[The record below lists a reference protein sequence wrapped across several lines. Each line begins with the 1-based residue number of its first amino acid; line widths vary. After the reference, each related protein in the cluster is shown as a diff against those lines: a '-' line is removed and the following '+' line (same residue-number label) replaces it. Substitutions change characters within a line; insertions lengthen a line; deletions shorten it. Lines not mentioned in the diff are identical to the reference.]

1 MRVNPRNIMPVVLLC
16 YSVAGYSAAVT
27 GNNQQG
33 KGDQGFE
40 IILPDLYLYKGATN
54 SYLLK
59 SGSSA
64 ILIDAGS
71 ESIPDHLREIG
82 VSKVEW
88 ILHTH
93 YHRDQCL
100 GDMKLKKQ
108 GVSIGI
114 SSLEKEMLEPA
125 GLQPPFKITAQFLLN
140 GELPDWGRRMAPFQ
154 KPGVDK
160 ILDDGSSFAWNQYHI
175 RVIGTPGHTGGSI
188 TYLVETGG
196 KRIAF
201 TGDLIMQGGHVQDLY
216 SMQWTYLENPG
227 IDSSLVSLK
236 KVSGFRPDLILPS
249 HGEIVSDPGHDIRLL
264 EIRLKQV
271 QNSLTFERAGRWNW
285 SGFVQISPHVVQDCG
300 TTTQIII
307 SEEGEA
313 LLYDCGDDFTVS
325 RLAEAKRKFGI
336 RNIAVIIPSHWHF
349 DHVNGIPGIVKS
361 EGAKV
366 WVYEGLSEHLEFPE
380 HFPTTCW
387 SGITIKP
394 DRVLLDGEEFTW
406 GGYSFRVYPNPAHME
421 EQMAL
426 FALVD
431 DLKFLFLGDGT
442 ASNNEGHLR
451 SAIHG
456 YNGISL
462 ATGLIGT
469 AKSVYNASPYI
480 CVPAHS
486 NGFATH
492 EDTRDEY
499 MAWVVN
505 TTDAIAALLKP
516 HLPETGYN
524 PYWASFY
531 PARIKGKP
539 GEEATMVLR
548 LKNPDKSLARGSFR
562 LKCYGDFKTDQDVVE
577 FSLKPG
583 EVKDIPFVIQC
594 NNKAAAGL
602 HIVTADITIEEEVYA
617 EFPQGYVEVNE

>member
-1 MRVNPRNIMPVVLLC
+1 MRVNPRNIMPVLLLC
-16 YSVAGYSAAVT
+16 YSFAGYSAAVT
-27 GNNQQG
+27 GNSQQG

-71 ESIPDHLREIG
+71 EGIADYLREIG

-108 GVSIGI
+108 GASIGL

-125 GLQPPFKITAQFLLN
+125 GMQPPFEMPAQFLLN

-160 ILDDGSSFAWNQYHI
+160 IFDDGSSFAWNQYLI
-175 RVIGTPGHTGGSI
+175 RVIGTPGHTRGSI

-236 KVSGFRPDLILPS
+236 KVSEFRPDLILPS
-249 HGEIVSDPGHDIRLL
+249 HGEIVCDPGHDIRLL

-325 RLAEAKRKFGI
+325 RLAEAKRIFGI
-336 RNIAVIIPSHWHF
+336 SNIAVIIPSHWHF

-442 ASNNEGHLR
+442 ASNSEGHLR

-462 ATGLIGT
+462 TTGLIRT
-469 AKSVYNASPYI
+469 AKTVYDASPYL

-486 NGFATH
+486 NGFAIH

-499 MAWVVN
+499 MAWAVN
-505 TTDAIAALLKP
+505 TTDAILSLLKP

-524 PYWASFY
+524 PYWAAFY
-531 PARIKGKP
+531 PARIKVLP
-539 GEEATMVLR
+539 GQKVKMALRIKNYCNTGISGHFR
-548 LKNPDKSLARGSFR
+548 LKN
-562 LKCYGDFKTDQDVVE
+562 YGNIIFEQE
-577 FSLKPG
+577 IYPYELKPG
-583 EVKDIPFVIQC
+583 ESKDICFTVKISKVPAPGI
-594 NNKAAAGL
+594 
-602 HIVTADITIEEEVYA
+602 HIITADIYCDDELFAELPQGFLEEE
-617 EFPQGYVEVNE
+617 

>member
-1 MRVNPRNIMPVVLLC
+1 MPVLLLC
-16 YSVAGYSAAVT
+16 YSVAGYSAAVS
-27 GNNQQG
+27 GNSQQG
-33 KGDQGFE
+33 NGDQGFE
-40 IILPDLYLYKGATN
+40 IILPDLYLHKGAAN

-71 ESIPDHLREIG
+71 EGIPDHLHEIG

-108 GVSIGI
+108 GASIGL
-114 SSLEKEMLEPA
+114 SSLEKEMLGPA
-125 GLQPPFKITAQFLLN
+125 GMQPPFEMPAQFMLN

-160 ILDDGSSFAWNQYHI
+160 ILDDGASFAWNQYHI

-216 SMQWTYLENPG
+216 SMQWIYLENPG
-227 IDSSLVSLK
+227 IDSSLASLK
-236 KVSGFRPDLILPS
+236 KISGFRPDLILPS
-249 HGEIVSDPGHDIRLL
+249 HGEIVSDPGHNIRLL

-307 SEEGEA
+307 SEKGEA

-366 WVYEGLSEHLEFPE
+366 WVYEGLSEHLEFPK

-442 ASNNEGHLR
+442 ASNSEGHLR
-451 SAIHG
+451 SVIHG

-499 MAWVVN
+499 MAWAVN
-505 TTDAIAALLKP
+505 TADAIAALLKP

-531 PARIKGKP
+531 PARMKVFP
-539 GEEATMVLR
+539 GEKVKMALRIKNFCNTGISGHFR
-548 LKNPDKSLARGSFR
+548 LKN
-562 LKCYGDFKTDQDVVE
+562 YGNIIFEQEEYTYELQ
-577 FSLKPG
+577 SG
-583 EVKDIPFVIQC
+583 ESKDIRFTVKVSKVPAPGI
-594 NNKAAAGL
+594 
-602 HIVTADITIEEEVYA
+602 HIITADIYCNNELFGELPQGFLEEE
-617 EFPQGYVEVNE
+617 